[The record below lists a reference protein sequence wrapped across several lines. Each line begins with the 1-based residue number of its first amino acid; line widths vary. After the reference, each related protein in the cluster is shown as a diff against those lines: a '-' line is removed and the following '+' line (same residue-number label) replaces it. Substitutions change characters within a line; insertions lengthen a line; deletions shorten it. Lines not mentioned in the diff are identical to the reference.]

1 MGAQRTVREAWRRH
15 IVGLLDQA
23 LERNDAAISDV
34 AAATTTTILAG
45 RHVYAFGAGHSLALV
60 SEMHRRAGS
69 MKAVRPLWNAELT
82 SRIDAEAAGKLENQA
97 GYYKELTGGL
107 DWGPGDLCWV
117 ISNSGRNTLV
127 VELALEA
134 RRHGV
139 TVVGLVSREHSG
151 IVSAAPGL
159 PKLPEIA
166 DYLLDNGGC
175 FGDAALEI
183 PGVAERMEP
192 TSTIVGAALIH
203 AVWAEAG
210 ERLAALAMAENLVA
224 GHKTLGAD
232 KGYDTHDFVME
243 VREFGITPHVAQ
255 NAYETATAQ
264 RRSAIDGRTT
274 RHPGYALSQ
283 KKRKR
288 IEEIFG
294 WLKTVGGLRQTK
306 FRGLARVRMAFTF
319 ALAAYNLIRMPKLSG
334 ASA

>member
-1 MGAQRTVREAWRRH
+1 MAPQTAREAWRRH
-15 IVGLLDQA
+15 LTGLLDQT
-23 LERNDAAISDV
+23 LEQNDATIDGV

-82 SRIDAEAAGKLENQA
+82 SRTDAEAAGQLENQA

-151 IVSAAPGL
+151 TVSAAPGL

-175 FGDAALEI
+175 FGDAALDI
-183 PGVAERMEP
+183 AGVAERMAP

-210 ERLAALAMAENLVA
+210 ERLAAR
-224 GHKTLGAD
+224 
-232 KGYDTHDFVME
+232 GYVPE
-243 VREFGITPHVAQ
+243 VWG
-255 NAYETATAQ
+255 
-264 RRSAIDGRTT
+264 SAN
-274 RHPGYALSQ
+274 
-283 KKRKR
+283 
-288 IEEIFG
+288 
-294 WLKTVGGLRQTK
+294 
-306 FRGLARVRMAFTF
+306 RGPV
-319 ALAAYNLIRMPKLSG
+319 
-334 ASA
+334 

>member
-107 DWGPGDLCWV
+107 DWRPGDLCWV

-127 VELALEA
+127 
-134 RRHGV
+134 
-139 TVVGLVSREHSG
+139 SREHTG
-151 IVSAAPGL
+151 TVSAAPGL

-175 FGDAALEI
+175 FGDAALDI
-183 PGVAERMEP
+183 AGVAERMAP

-210 ERLAALAMAENLVA
+210 ERLAAR
-224 GHKTLGAD
+224 
-232 KGYDTHDFVME
+232 GYVPE
-243 VREFGITPHVAQ
+243 VWG
-255 NAYETATAQ
+255 
-264 RRSAIDGRTT
+264 SAN
-274 RHPGYALSQ
+274 
-283 KKRKR
+283 
-288 IEEIFG
+288 
-294 WLKTVGGLRQTK
+294 
-306 FRGLARVRMAFTF
+306 RGPV
-319 ALAAYNLIRMPKLSG
+319 
-334 ASA
+334 

>member
-1 MGAQRTVREAWRRH
+1 
-15 IVGLLDQA
+15 LLDQA

-151 IVSAAPGL
+151 
-159 PKLPEIA
+159 
-166 DYLLDNGGC
+166 NGGC
-175 FGDAALEI
+175 FGDAALDI
-183 PGVAERMEP
+183 AGVAERMAP

-210 ERLAALAMAENLVA
+210 ERLAAR
-224 GHKTLGAD
+224 
-232 KGYDTHDFVME
+232 GYVPE
-243 VREFGITPHVAQ
+243 VWG
-255 NAYETATAQ
+255 
-264 RRSAIDGRTT
+264 SAN
-274 RHPGYALSQ
+274 
-283 KKRKR
+283 
-288 IEEIFG
+288 
-294 WLKTVGGLRQTK
+294 
-306 FRGLARVRMAFTF
+306 RGPV
-319 ALAAYNLIRMPKLSG
+319 
-334 ASA
+334 

>member
-1 MGAQRTVREAWRRH
+1 
-15 IVGLLDQA
+15 
-23 LERNDAAISDV
+23 
-34 AAATTTTILAG
+34 
-45 RHVYAFGAGHSLALV
+45 
-60 SEMHRRAGS
+60 

-107 DWGPGDLCWV
+107 DWRPGDLCWV

-151 IVSAAPGL
+151 TVSAAPGL

-175 FGDAALEI
+175 FGDAAMEI
-183 PGVAERMEP
+183 PGVAERMAP

-210 ERLAALAMAENLVA
+210 ERLVA
-224 GHKTLGAD
+224 R
-232 KGYDTHDFVME
+232 GYVPE
-243 VREFGITPHVAQ
+243 VWG
-255 NAYETATAQ
+255 
-264 RRSAIDGRTT
+264 SANRGR
-274 RHPGYALSQ
+274 
-283 KKRKR
+283 
-288 IEEIFG
+288 
-294 WLKTVGGLRQTK
+294 V
-306 FRGLARVRMAFTF
+306 
-319 ALAAYNLIRMPKLSG
+319 
-334 ASA
+334 